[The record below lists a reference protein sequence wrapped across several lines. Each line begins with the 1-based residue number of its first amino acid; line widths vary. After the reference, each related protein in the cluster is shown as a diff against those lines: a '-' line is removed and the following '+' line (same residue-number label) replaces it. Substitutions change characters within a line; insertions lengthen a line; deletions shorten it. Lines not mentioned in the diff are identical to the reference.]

1 MAAKKQPV
9 VTHVHVYKDAS
20 GEYRWRG
27 LAANGKII
35 SESGEGYNNRMYA
48 RKMARALNASA
59 VVQFV

>member
-1 MAAKKQPV
+1 MAAKKDPV
-9 VTHVHVYKDAS
+9 VTLVQVYKDEA

-27 LAANGKII
+27 LAANNKVI

-48 RKMARALNASA
+48 KKMARALNASA